1 MVFARAVLR
10 ARISDMA
17 TDNSIFGLRFGS
29 NPELNPTR
37 AELRIF
43 LDVTRKTGTG
53 EPHRNDLA
61 RYDVLVENLL
71 AFEHRPQPD
80 VAMDIREKVFF
91 SILRNSR
98 FVNPALE
105 LAVEQYKYHLH
116 SLNMLDLRK
125 PAAFIKVA
133 ETEIGRIPPK
143 KKSAAEAAKV
153 ERLRGM
159 VDERKQ
165 TLAALNKKRTALV
178 EELTRIVRYVRNNL
192 VRIERLCEASIVIL
206 AELQISAKEEQL
218 WVDDIKEKVKEQL
231 RDSLHQ
237 SQLSRQDLDA
247 ARKDIAALSQET
259 TSLLRQDLFAMGRL
273 YEAILGHAREAA
285 RLIDGLLA
293 EANKGGKRALEDE
306 QAFFTKI
313 ETALVSL
320 VSDYQFDLTMPE
332 QGGDTR
338 YGRVLRETR
347 RDMLQHVVTVLEEE
361 RRNRRDRRSGEERRR
376 YRLPRPSSE
385 ERRSGKDRR
394 SGKNRRAEVEE
405 V

>member
-1 MVFARAVLR
+1 
-10 ARISDMA
+10 MA
-17 TDNSIFGLRFGS
+17 IDNSIFGLRFGS

-53 EPHRNDLA
+53 EPHRSDLA
-61 RYDVLVENLL
+61 RYDELVENLL

-80 VAMDIREKVFF
+80 VAMDIREKVLF
-91 SILRNSR
+91 SVLRNSR

-143 KKSAAEAAKV
+143 KKSAAEATRV
-153 ERLRGM
+153 ERLRAM

-165 TLAALNKKRTALV
+165 TLAVLNRKRTGLV
-178 EELTRIVRYVRNNL
+178 EELSRIVRYVRNNL

-206 AELQISAKEEQL
+206 AELQISVKEEKL
-218 WVDDIKEKVKEQL
+218 WVDDIKEKLKEQL

-237 SQLSRQDLDA
+237 SQLSRQDLDE
-247 ARKDIAALSQET
+247 ARKDIAELSKEIA
-259 TSLLRQDLFAMGRL
+259 SLLRQDLFAMGRL
-273 YEAILGHAREAA
+273 YEAILDHAKETA
-285 RLIDGLLA
+285 RLIDGLL
-293 EANKGGKRALEDE
+293 KGTKESRQRTLEDE
-306 QAFFTKI
+306 QALFTKI
-313 ETALVSL
+313 ETVLVSL

-332 QGGDTR
+332 QSGEGR

-347 RDMLQHVVTVLEEE
+347 RDMLQHVLALLEEE
-361 RRNRRDRRSGEERRR
+361 RRSRRDRRSGEERRKYQIAR
-376 YRLPRPSSE
+376 APSA

-394 SGKNRRAEVEE
+394 AGKNRRADVTEV
-405 V
+405 